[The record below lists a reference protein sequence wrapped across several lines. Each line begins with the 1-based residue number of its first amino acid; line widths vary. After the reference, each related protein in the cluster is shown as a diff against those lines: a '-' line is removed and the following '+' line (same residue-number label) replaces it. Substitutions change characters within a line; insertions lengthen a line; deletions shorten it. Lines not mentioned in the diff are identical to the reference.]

1 MALTLPAIA
10 DAMSKIA
17 PGDFFCTAI

>member
-17 PGDFFCTAI
+17 SGDFFCTAI